1 MGWRITSICSKLLI
15 MCKSIDSWVD
25 MTPYFQLPWQIIFQ
39 RGIEKIFF
47 FMQPVK
53 NKQTKKTTTK
63 KPACEIKSN
72 NNCKNN
78 KNKVKGA
85 QLWPTLCDSMNDA
98 VQGIL
103 QVRILEWVDYPF
115 SSGSS
120 LPRNRT
126 GVSCIAGRFFTNWT
140 IRGSPSVQFS
150 SLQSLSRV
158 WLFATPWIAAHQA
171 SLSITNSWSL
181 LKLMPIESVMPSSHH
196 PLSPPSPPA
205 PNPYQHQGLFQWVN
219 SLHEVAKVLGFQ
231 LQHQSFQWTP
241 RIDLL

>member
-1 MGWRITSICSKLLI
+1 MGMGWRITSICSKLLI
-15 MCKSIDSWVD
+15 VCKSIDSWVD

-47 FMQPVK
+47 YTASKKQT
-53 NKQTKKTTTK
+53 NKQQQQKKT
-63 KPACEIKSN
+63 ACEIESN

-78 KNKVKGA
+78 TNKVKAA
-85 QLWPTLCDSMNDA
+85 QLWPTLYDPMNYT

-150 SLQSLSRV
+150 SVQFSRSVVSDSLWPHESQHTRPHCPSLTPRVYSNSCPLSR
-158 WLFATPWIAAHQA
+158 WC
-171 SLSITNSWSL
+171 
-181 LKLMPIESVMPSSHH
+181 H
-196 PLSPPSPPA
+196 PA
-205 PNPYQHQGLFQWVN
+205 
-219 SLHEVAKVLGFQ
+219 
-231 LQHQSFQWTP
+231 
-241 RIDLL
+241 I